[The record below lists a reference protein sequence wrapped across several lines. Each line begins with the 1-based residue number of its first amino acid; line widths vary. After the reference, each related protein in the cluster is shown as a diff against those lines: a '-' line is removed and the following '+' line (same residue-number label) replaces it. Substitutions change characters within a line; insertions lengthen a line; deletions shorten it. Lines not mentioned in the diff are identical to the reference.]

1 LLVTE
6 EVAGKIKVIRQEV
19 KETRLGEGFR
29 EGELTSASISR
40 TLDVLEQWKKELV
53 LEGIENATIFATS
66 AVRDA
71 SNRDEF
77 VQLVK
82 NRTGENLRV
91 LSGEEEAWYSFTGAV
106 GGFDFPK
113 ENCLLIDI
121 GGGST
126 EIAGFENGKLNGFSM
141 PFGAVRWKVMAYR
154 HFDVKRAM
162 STQITLRNFDQI
174 DHFIGV
180 GGTITTAGAV
190 LNSVTEYTRESI
202 HGYALDYQT
211 LQALKGRLSAMTL
224 EERKQVTGMPEA
236 RADIILYGL
245 EILEILFEI
254 LNMPQLYISDWGI
267 LDGILAD
274 TE

>member
-1 LLVTE
+1 
-6 EVAGKIKVIRQEV
+6 
-19 KETRLGEGFR
+19 
-29 EGELTSASISR
+29 
-40 TLDVLEQWKKELV
+40 
-53 LEGIENATIFATS
+53 
-66 AVRDA
+66 
-71 SNRDEF
+71 
-77 VQLVK
+77 
-82 NRTGENLRV
+82 LRV